1 MMNEVLKTKEGELK
15 GKTILLVDD
24 EELIRRHS
32 PFPLRAQGATVITAQ
47 NGQEAFG
54 IIQES
59 IKENIPAFD
68 LIITDYGMPIMDGE
82 ELLLALGED
91 ATTKEIPVIFA
102 SGALLEEQEEHLL
115 ENPQV
120 KSILQKPFESKK
132 LTAAVKEA
140 LE

>member
-1 MMNEVLKTKEGELK
+1 MNEALKTKEGELK

-24 EELIRRHS
+24 EELIRKHS
-32 PFPLRAQGATVITAQ
+32 SFPLRAQGATVVMAQ

-59 IKENIPAFD
+59 IKGNIPTFD

-82 ELLLALGED
+82 ELLIALAED
-91 ATTKEIPVIFA
+91 AKTKNIPFIFA
-102 SGALLEEQEEHLL
+102 SGALGDEEREHLL
-115 ENPQV
+115 RYPQV
-120 KSILQKPFESKK
+120 KSTLQKPFEFKE
-132 LTAAVKEA
+132 LVAAAKEA